1 MARNQMLQRQLGGL
15 EDGAGEQGDLA
26 LAVVALEGGPA
37 GGEAAEAGAAAAGA
51 VEAVGPAGGE
61 EGLLALRLGAVV
73 LEELG
78 QAEAF
83 LELDF
88 VLGHRRGLSSH
99 DYRNI
104 AAQSQ

>member
-1 MARNQMLQRQLGGL
+1 MLSGSLVAWKTVPASRESWRLQWLHWKVAR
-15 EDGAGEQGDLA
+15 
-26 LAVVALEGGPA
+26 A

-88 VLGHRRGLSSH
+88 VLGHRRGFSSH

-104 AAQSQ
+104 FAPSQ